1 MDDDSDGE
9 GLPKQSRPKILRIT
23 SKEYLKLFQMKNPM
37 HDLDR
42 EKSQSIIS
50 NLVMP
55 DPIVMKRNPY
65 LNHEL
70 EEEPNVDL
78 SNRELKIY

>member
-1 MDDDSDGE
+1 
-9 GLPKQSRPKILRIT
+9 
-23 SKEYLKLFQMKNPM
+23 MKNPM

-42 EKSQSIIS
+42 EKSKSIVS

-55 DPIVMKRNPY
+55 DPMAIRRNPY
-65 LNHEL
+65 LNHEP

-78 SNRELKIY
+78 SHREIKIY